1 VGLFAYKTNIGPSRT
16 QDILSVLQNTAQGKI
31 YRVVNHVSLGP
42 SIFIRFWSYRPNSR
56 AAARNYNH
64 WHIYNIKNL
73 SAGYFINNVL
83 ERLADDSFKVNR
95 ALWFPLDKEIR
106 RVDAMELAS
115 LSLSEQE
122 S

>member
-1 VGLFAYKTNIGPSRT
+1 
-16 QDILSVLQNTAQGKI
+16 LQNTAERKI
-31 YRVVNHVSLGP
+31 YRVINHVCLGP
-42 SIFIRFWSYRPNSR
+42 SMFIRFWSYKPNSQTTT
-56 AAARNYNH
+56 RNYNR
-64 WHIYNIKNL
+64 WHIYNIENL

-106 RVDAMELAS
+106 RVDTMELAS
-115 LSLSEQE
+115 LSLSKQE